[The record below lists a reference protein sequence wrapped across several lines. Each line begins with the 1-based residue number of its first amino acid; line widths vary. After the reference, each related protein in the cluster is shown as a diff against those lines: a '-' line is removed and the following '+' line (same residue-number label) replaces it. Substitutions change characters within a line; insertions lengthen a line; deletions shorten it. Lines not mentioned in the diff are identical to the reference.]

1 MKNPVMFG
9 RPMKLIKKYKSFAL
23 YMDEKT
29 GIKQS
34 FLYHD
39 LKQNY
44 DSRKEDEEIVPIKKI
59 IKSDTRLSQIIDKS
73 IEYELFDRKK
83 GE

>member
-1 MKNPVMFG
+1 MKNPIMFG
-9 RPMKLIKKYKSFAL
+9 RQMKLIKKYKSFAL

-39 LKQNY
+39 LKQNC
-44 DSRKEDEEIVPIKKI
+44 DSRKENEEIIPTRKI